1 MRDFTSAI
9 SSTTIAPV
17 RPRDITYKPRSSS
30 EERAS
35 NTTSVGSKRSACV
48 TMNTII
54 KAPVETCFDLVSRQF
69 KEAPRWDPTVR
80 WVVPIS
86 SDYIRVG
93 SQSRFIFDLA
103 GSIDEATVVLRSLVP
118 NETIVWTSNHRT
130 RLKEEWHFERKP
142 DGTVVTVTLSYNP
155 ARGLM
160 KYLTRPVRK
169 HSQIEQA
176 VSEML
181 RRLKM
186 AAELPKPRYL

>member
-1 MRDFTSAI
+1 MS
-9 SSTTIAPV
+9 
-17 RPRDITYKPRSSS
+17 
-30 EERAS
+30 
-35 NTTSVGSKRSACV
+35 
-48 TMNTII
+48 TII
-54 KAPVETCFDLVSRQF
+54 KAPVEACFDLVARQF

-80 WVVPIS
+80 WVVPVS

-93 SQSRFIFDLA
+93 SKSRFIFDLA
-103 GSIDEATVVLRSLVP
+103 GSIEEANVVLRSLVP
-118 NETIVWTSNHRT
+118 NETIVWTSNHHT
-130 RLKEEWHFERKP
+130 RLKEEWRFKKEP
-142 DGTVVTVTLSYNP
+142 DGTAVTVTLSYNH

-160 KYLTRPVRK
+160 KYLTRQMRK

>member
-1 MRDFTSAI
+1 MRNFTNVI
-9 SSTTIAPV
+9 SSTAIATV
-17 RPRDITYKPRSSS
+17 RPRNITHKHQSLS
-30 EERAS
+30 EEMTS
-35 NTTSVGSKRSACV
+35 TTIGVESKRSASV
-48 TMNTII
+48 TMSTII
-54 KAPVETCFDLVSRQF
+54 KAPVETCFNLVAKQL

-93 SQSRFIFDLA
+93 SKSRFIFDFA
-103 GSIDEATVVLRSLVP
+103 GAIEEAIVVLRSLVP
-118 NETIVWTSNHRT
+118 NKSIVWTSSHHT
-130 RLKEEWHFERKP
+130 QLKEEWRFEREP
-142 DGTVVTVTLSYNP
+142 DGTAVRVTLSYNP

-160 KYLTRPVRK
+160 KYLTRQVRK

-186 AAELPKPRYL
+186 AAEPPKPRYL